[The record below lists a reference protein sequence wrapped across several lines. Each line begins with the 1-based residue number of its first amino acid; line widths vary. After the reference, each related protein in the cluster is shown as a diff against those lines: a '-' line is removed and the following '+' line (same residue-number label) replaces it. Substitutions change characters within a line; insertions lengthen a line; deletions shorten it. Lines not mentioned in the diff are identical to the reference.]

1 MKKVKIIEGVV
12 AEYNGKYWGTQYSDG
27 HCTGKDFG
35 DLEKAEISDPRY
47 CKKPTDKTYDP
58 ENTNGCNP
66 EYDKLSKA
74 KLVKVK
80 KTITTDFEILLQ

>member
-1 MKKVKIIEGVV
+1 MKTVKIIEGVV

-27 HCTGKDFG
+27 HCTSKDFG
-35 DLEKAEISDPRY
+35 DFEKAEISDPNY

-58 ENTNGCNP
+58 KNTNGYNP
-66 EYDKLSKA
+66 HYDKLSKA

-80 KTITTDFEILLQ
+80 KTITTEFEILK